1 MRNLHLRHTAEV
13 AVPVHTGDVE
23 TPVPLESREMLRTG
37 EAVRVRPILPSD
49 VPNLLDFH
57 SRLSVNTT
65 RLRFFTP
72 MRRLSPEFAQH
83 LCTVDFVKRV
93 AYVVS
98 PLNSDTIY
106 GVGRYESE
114 SDTSAEVAF
123 VVEDAKQGTGVGTL
137 LMNRLIDH
145 ARERGFER
153 LTAVVLCENQHMLT
167 LFRES
172 PYLGEIT
179 MEHDCAFVKLNIAAP
194 EEAPALARRKAPGL
208 VPLPTRKAG

>member
-1 MRNLHLRHTAEV
+1 M
-13 AVPVHTGDVE
+13 HTGDMD
-23 TPVPLESREMLRTG
+23 TPVPLETQAILRTG
-37 EAVRVRPILPSD
+37 EAVRVRPILPAD
-49 VPNLLDFH
+49 VPNLMDFH

-98 PLNSDTIY
+98 PLTDDTIY

-114 SDTSAEVAF
+114 SENSAELAF
-123 VVEDAKQGTGVGTL
+123 VVEDAKQGTGVGSL
-137 LMNRLIDH
+137 LMRRLIDH
-145 ARERGFER
+145 ARTCGFER

-172 PYLGEIT
+172 PFLSEIT

-194 EEAPALARRKAPGL
+194 EEAPAPPRRKAPGL